1 MSNISD
7 KQTTK
12 LTNTLKLIMNQT
24 NYSEETAL
32 EKLQKWDNNYMN
44 VIREYLNPNFNKPK
58 NIVKNK
64 SVNQMVMTEIRT
76 LMNSIQQ
83 TEKQK

>member
-1 MSNISD
+1 
-7 KQTTK
+7 
-12 LTNTLKLIMNQT
+12 MNQT

-58 NIVKNK
+58 NIVKTK
-64 SVNQMVMTEIRT
+64 SVNQMVMTEIRN